1 MAMGESKPLGF
12 VGVVVRGL
20 WVLFLVFAT
29 YNFSGYSYY
38 HWVMEDPAFDWAL
51 KMSAGGA
58 LGLGLYSTL
67 DNTRR
72 SLHRTGLV
80 LTILASAGA
89 SFYFI
94 ELGAVDLESWE
105 DIIFAVQINLAIVCT
120 VGLCFS
126 HIHYRIGGV
135 KQVEIT

>member
-1 MAMGESKPLGF
+1 MSLGGLKPLDLG
-12 VGVVVRGL
+12 GVAVRAL
-20 WVLFLVFAT
+20 WVLFLVFST

-38 HWVMEDPAFDWAL
+38 HWVVEDPAFDWAL
-51 KMSAGGA
+51 KLAAGGA
-58 LGLGLYSTL
+58 LGLGLYSTV

-72 SLHRTGLV
+72 SLHRTGLL
-80 LTILASAGA
+80 LTILSSVGTSMYIINLWA
-89 SFYFI
+89 
-94 ELGAVDLESWE
+94 LDLESWD